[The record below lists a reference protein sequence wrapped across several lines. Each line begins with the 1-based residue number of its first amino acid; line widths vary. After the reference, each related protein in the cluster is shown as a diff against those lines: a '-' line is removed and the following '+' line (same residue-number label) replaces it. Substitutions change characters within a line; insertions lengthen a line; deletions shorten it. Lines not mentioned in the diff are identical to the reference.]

1 MLSILYKQQQLMS
14 TYLGHLVTR
23 QTGGIWNL
31 VIHLEFVYI
40 YALLLSLVARTGTQ
54 QVVEITPVNSTTLT
68 VSWSAV

>member
-14 TYLGHLVTR
+14 IYLGHLVTR

-40 YALLLSLVARTGTQ
+40 YALLLSDDPFLQEQELNRWWRSLQ
-54 QVVEITPVNSTTLT
+54 
-68 VSWSAV
+68 